1 MVGDRFY
8 EGYLSFVETIVVDSE
23 RLNSGLMYRSENV
36 ETVMEVNVLRSLV
49 QSVPAASQSHLAGLQ
64 WLSGG
69 V

>member
-8 EGYLSFVETIVVDSE
+8 KGYLGFVKTVVVDSE
-23 RLNSGLMYRSENV
+23 RLNSVLMYRSKNV
-36 ETVMEVNVLRSLV
+36 DTVMEVNVLRILV
-49 QSVPAASQSHLAGLQ
+49 QSVLAPSQSHLAGLQ

>member
-8 EGYLSFVETIVVDSE
+8 KGYLGFVETVVVDSE
-23 RLNSGLMYRSENV
+23 RLNSVLMYSSENV
-36 ETVMEVNVLRSLV
+36 DTVMEVNVLRSLV
-49 QSVPAASQSHLAGLQ
+49 QFVLAASQSHLAGLQ